1 MNNPSAISHT
11 PWYVLRDLARPNA
24 KQPAYKLLQAMPEL
38 SGRVF
43 IPMKQRVYVEF
54 GKRVVRNVPYMTDL
68 IFVHLSRQQL
78 DPIVARMPLLQYRY
92 LKGGHQFQA
101 MTVPHTEMLAF
112 MQAVQQAPTVEYYSL
127 EQVTPQMYGK
137 TIRIIG
143 GNLNGTTGRLI
154 TQRGSKTKRLLIT
167 LPACNLAAAIEVEP
181 QYIQLLD

>member
-38 SGRVF
+38 SGRLF

-68 IFVHLSRQQL
+68 IFVHLSRPQL

-92 LKGGHQFQA
+92 LKGGKQFEA
-101 MTVPHTEMLAF
+101 MTVPHAEMTQF
-112 MQAVQQAPTVEYYSL
+112 MQAVQQAQTVLYYSL
-127 EQVTPQMYGK
+127 DQVSPQMYGHH
-137 TIRIIG
+137 IRIIG
-143 GNLNGTTGRLI
+143 GNLDGTTGRLL
-154 TQRGSKTKRLLIT
+154 TRRGSKTKRLLIS